1 MLLKVKERAMVLV
14 VDVNMLHE
22 AVTNFAPVYVFHPNE
37 RYFPL
42 TFPKYVEGCSLQ
54 KKDNATGA
62 SVTLKTREQLTLAD
76 LTDVKVDPLLD
87 VARGPNTEIFLKVED
102 PDMVYGM
109 PINTEAAQ
117 AVHYVYTS
125 IVQVDNDETYIDMLF
140 NFLYGFNC
148 MAGDDHTFDSE
159 YVIVRVKVTAPP
171 VNSTENSN
179 APSAPSMT
187 FVAMWTSRHGG
198 GGWYTADKVKMVDKT
213 HPVSYVAL
221 GSHANY
227 ISPGIQRRLWG
238 FGNDVCASS
247 PDPRCAPTLFQPN
260 YTLVPKPT
268 DASFPGDASV
278 EFMAY
283 TGKTCEK
290 DGFLMAWKPRF
301 LNTIQTP
308 PQKASDDTAQFVKQ
322 QIPGVGNYTF
332 YGVLLTLTVVIGLQM
347 YIFAR
352 NTKSVG
358 HATWQQLLVIVLC
371 FTAGVIATY
380 SHMLL

>member
-1 MLLKVKERAMVLV
+1 MALV
-14 VDVNMLHE
+14 VDDEMLHD
-22 AVTNFAPVYVFHPNE
+22 AVINFAPAYVFHPDE

-42 TFPKYVEGCSLQ
+42 TFPKYVRGCSLQ
-54 KKDNATGA
+54 KKDNVTKTTT
-62 SVTLKTREQLTLAD
+62 TLKDQATLTLAD

-87 VARGPNTEIFLKVED
+87 VKLGPNTQIYLKIED

-109 PINTEAAQ
+109 PINTPDSTPK
-117 AVHYVYTS
+117 AVHYVYTT
-125 IVQVDNDETYIDMLF
+125 IVQVDSDHTYIDMLF
-140 NFLYGFNC
+140 NLLYGFNC

-159 YVIVRVKVTAPP
+159 YVIVRVKVTPTIVDAASQSPGKAAI
-171 VNSTENSN
+171 N
-179 APSAPSMT
+179 MT

-198 GGWYTADKVKMVDKT
+198 GGWYTADKIKMVDKT

-227 ISPGIQRRLWG
+227 IGPGVQRRLWG

-247 PDPRCAPTLFQPN
+247 PDPCGAPTLFQPK

-268 DASFPGDASV
+268 DASFPGDATV
-278 EFMAY
+278 DYMAY

-332 YGVLLTLTVVIGLQM
+332 YGVLLTLTLVMGLQM
-347 YIFAR
+347 YIFSR
-352 NTKSVG
+352 NTKSIG

-371 FTAGVIATY
+371 FTAGVISTY